1 MVSKEQEQSI
11 TDYLI
16 LHQLPLDILLEV
28 KDHMISQVADIRAE
42 ENISFAEA
50 FHKTQKLWES
60 EFRMTKYSVFYAEE
74 IPVIVKKI
82 VKTRNN
88 HLLKKAVLLGLISL
102 TIGFIFIYLASDV
115 DHYTDLFRIQ
125 NGLFIVIPIIIW
137 ACNYRMLKYIR
148 YDHKYKGKLFYTMY
162 QQNAALTLSM
172 IGLMAQIII
181 KDGRYPYLFLREH
194 NYSEIGHVLVTLIL
208 PYAVQVLI
216 IFVMLNFFG
225 HKKAV
230 ARVEDFLNTQV

>member
-1 MVSKEQEQSI
+1 MIIQEPEQTI

-28 KDHMISQVADIRAE
+28 KDHMLSQVSDIQAE
-42 ENISFAEA
+42 ENVSFEEA

-82 VKTRNN
+82 VRARNN
-88 HLLKKAVLLGLISL
+88 RLLKKSVLLGLVSL
-102 TIGFIFIYLASDV
+102 ALSFIFIYLADDA

-125 NGLFIVIPIIIW
+125 NGLFIVVPIMIW
-137 ACNYRMLKYIR
+137 AFNYKMLKYIR
-148 YDHKYKGKLFYTMY
+148 HDHKYKGKLFYTMY
-162 QQNAALTLSM
+162 QQNAALTFSM
-172 IGLMAQIII
+172 IGLMAQIIV
-181 KDGRYPYLFLREH
+181 KDGRYPYLFFREN
-194 NYSEIGHVLVTLIL
+194 NYSEIGYVLMTLIL
-208 PYAVQVLI
+208 PYIVQVLI

-230 ARVEDFLNTQV
+230 VRIEDFLNAQV